1 MQFLVESQH
10 VDDKIDYDE
19 NRNLILKSICF
30 KKVVL
35 SPNLSVDVIAVVR
48 LKSSVKVARYKDRA
62 STALKMNERVE
73 SKIL

>member
-10 VDDKIDYDE
+10 AEDKIDYDE

>member
-1 MQFLVESQH
+1 MQFLVESQQ
-10 VDDKIDYDE
+10 VDDKTDYDE

>member
-62 STALKMNERVE
+62 STALKMNKRVE

>member
-62 STALKMNERVE
+62 STALEMNERVE